1 MMIIFKNITN
11 RQSKTNIN
19 FGGNVM
25 TENNE
30 IMKFEEVMEYLNIG
44 KSTLYNLLRNGEIK
58 SFKIGKV
65 WKIPRNAVEEYI
77 RKSIN

>member
-1 MMIIFKNITN
+1 MA
-11 RQSKTNIN
+11 
-19 FGGNVM
+19 
-25 TENNE
+25 ENNE

-44 KSTLYNLLRNGEIK
+44 KSTLYNLLRNGEIR

-65 WKIPRNAVEEYI
+65 WKIPKSSVEEYI

>member
-1 MMIIFKNITN
+1 
-11 RQSKTNIN
+11 
-19 FGGNVM
+19 M

-65 WKIPRNAVEEYI
+65 WKIPRSAIEEYVQ
-77 RKSIN
+77 KSMNSKV